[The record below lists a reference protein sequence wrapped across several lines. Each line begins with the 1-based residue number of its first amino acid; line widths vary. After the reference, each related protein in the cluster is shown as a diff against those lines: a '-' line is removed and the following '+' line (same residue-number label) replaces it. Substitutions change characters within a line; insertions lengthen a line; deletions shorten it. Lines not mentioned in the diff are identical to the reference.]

1 MSKKFALAALAAA
14 SLLCSAASHA
24 ALVTSFAAY
33 TGPGLD
39 LSAYANGNYNFT
51 FGPKSIP
58 GGITFTSHVVNSN
71 SGLGSVLGQGGYGLG
86 NNGSFNGAAVY
97 AGLDGPSGYMSFTFD
112 TAVSSF
118 GAFLNYFPNGNVP
131 QKIGAYDVGGAL
143 LEEWDLTTAAPISTP
158 GGVNAFAFRGISLT
172 APDIKEFRLSGA
184 YILAAATANGAAV
197 DPNPN
202 RVPEPASLALVGA
215 ALAAAGW
222 ARRSRKV

>member
-39 LSAYANGNYNFT
+39 LSAYATGSYNFT

-58 GGITFTSHVVNSN
+58 GGITFTSNVVNSN

-86 NNGSFNGAAVY
+86 SNGSFDLPAVY

-112 TAVSSF
+112 APVAAF
-118 GAFLNYFPNGNVP
+118 GAFLNYFPNNQAS
-131 QKIGAYDVGGAL
+131 QKIGAYDSLGAL
-143 LEEWDLTTAAPISTP
+143 LEEWELTTVAPISTP
-158 GGVNAFAFRGISLT
+158 GGVNAFAFRGIDLGT
-172 APDIKEFRLSGA
+172 AVIKEFRLTGQ
-184 YILAAATANGAAV
+184 YILAAATADGTPVN
-197 DPNPN
+197 PNPT
-202 RVPEPASLALVGA
+202 PEPASLALVGV
-215 ALAAAGW
+215 ALAGAAW
-222 ARRSRKV
+222 ARRSRKL